1 MISAEVDAGTDDV
14 LYASE
19 LDVKKAKKKKKP
31 RRPKSTMNSESFR
44 VYLSSVLSRL
54 SDRITLDTLR
64 PLPMFLGV
72 SGHAFCLSAGAF
84 TPPTAEGKKTI
95 LDSVQTRI
103 TLNGAFFLT
112 NYALV
117 ASGVAVVIALLH
129 PGMLLVCNIMY
140 FLWWFHEYLIHHEV
154 TIGSR
159 NIGTMMS
166 ITQRS
171 TLLSILTVAAVLWKC
186 LVPVISF
193 VVVSGILIFLHAVL
207 RDPQHIES
215 TQYANADDTFTE
227 GDEIMVERGDVI

>member
-1 MISAEVDAGTDDV
+1 
-14 LYASE
+14 
-19 LDVKKAKKKKKP
+19 
-31 RRPKSTMNSESFR
+31 
-44 VYLSSVLSRL
+44 
-54 SDRITLDTLR
+54 
-64 PLPMFLGV
+64 MFLGV
-72 SGHAFCLSAGAF
+72 GHAFCLSAGAF

-215 TQYANADDTFTE
+215 TQYADADDTFTE

>member
-1 MISAEVDAGTDDV
+1 M
-14 LYASE
+14 
-19 LDVKKAKKKKKP
+19 
-31 RRPKSTMNSESFR
+31 
-44 VYLSSVLSRL
+44 LSQSWVRL
-54 SDRITLDTLR
+54 SERITLDTLR

-84 TPPTAEGKKTI
+84 TPPMAEGKKTVM
-95 LDSVQTRI
+95 DSIQTRI

-129 PGMLLVCNIMY
+129 PGMLLVCSIMY
-140 FLWWFHEYLIHHEV
+140 SLWWFHEYLIHHEV
-154 TIGSR
+154 NIGSR
-159 NIGTMMS
+159 NLGTMLS

-171 TLLSILTVAAVLWKC
+171 TILSILTMGAVLWKC

-193 VVVSGILIFLHAVL
+193 VVVSGILILLHAVL

-215 TQYANADDTFTE
+215 TQYADADDSFTE
-227 GDEIMVERGDVI
+227 GDDVKIERGDVI